1 MLRIIRKNKHSLSVL
16 NARLDRFQFVIVA
29 YLIFAAIFVWVYT
42 PIDST
47 PVQADIVEPTPT
59 PTVTPTPS
67 PTSTPTPTPTITP
80 TPTPAAELIEELT
93 PEGKYEEALANGE
106 IDGPMAKHLA
116 KYPGG
121 FMGPSGRETYYNLK
135 MGVVVK
141 NMRKLGYSEEEYP
154 YWIRSDGAKMFG
166 NYVMVAA
173 NWKIRP
179 RGTIIKTSLGSAIV
193 VDTGEFVKDYPKGV
207 DVAVNW

>member
-1 MLRIIRKNKHSLSVL
+1 MKPKIDTTLALFGIYIVCMLAVIWIFNVKVDAEDVIESSETTIITQVKLTIIN
-16 NARLDRFQFVIVA
+16 
-29 YLIFAAIFVWVYT
+29 
-42 PIDST
+42 
-47 PVQADIVEPTPT
+47 TPT
-59 PTVTPTPS
+59 
-67 PTSTPTPTPTITP
+67 PTSTPTPTPTP
-80 TPTPAAELIEELT
+80 TVPPDLAYVQLDEELT
-93 PEGKYEEALANGE
+93 PQGRYELALENGE
-106 IDGPMAKHLA
+106 IDGPMKKHIA

-141 NMRKLGYSEEEYP
+141 NMRKLGYSEKDYP
-154 YWIRSDGAKMFG
+154 YWVRDDGAKMLG

-179 RGTIIKTSLGSAIV
+179 RGTILKTSLGSAIV

-207 DVAVNW
+207 DIATNW

>member
-1 MLRIIRKNKHSLSVL
+1 MKSK
-16 NARLDRFQFVIVA
+16 
-29 YLIFAAIFVWVYT
+29 
-42 PIDST
+42 IDST
-47 PVQADIVEPTPT
+47 LAFISIYLICATAVVWIYHPIVDAEDIIEPTETTIITEVKLTIINTPT
-59 PTVTPTPS
+59 PTSTPTPS
-67 PTSTPTPTPTITP
+67 PTPTVPP
-80 TPTPAAELIEELT
+80 ELADIQLDEELT
-93 PEGKYEEALANGE
+93 PQGRYELALENGE
-106 IDGPMAKHLA
+106 IDPPMKKHIA

-141 NMRKLGYSEEEYP
+141 NMRKLGYSEKDYP
-154 YWIRSDGAKMFG
+154 YWVRDDGAKMLG

-179 RGTIIKTSLGSAIV
+179 RGTILKTSLGSAIV

-207 DVAVNW
+207 DIATNW

>member
-1 MLRIIRKNKHSLSVL
+1 MKSK
-16 NARLDRFQFVIVA
+16 LDMTLAFIA
-29 YLIFAAIFVWVYT
+29 IYLICATAVVWIYRPSSGTEEV
-42 PIDST
+42 
-47 PVQADIVEPTPT
+47 VESSETTIITKVKLTIINTPT
-59 PTVTPTPS
+59 
-67 PTSTPTPTPTITP
+67 PTSTPTPTPTP
-80 TPTPAAELIEELT
+80 TIPPELAYGQLDAELT
-93 PEGKYEEALANGE
+93 PQGKYEQALENGE
-106 IDGPMAKHLA
+106 IDGPMKKHLA

-121 FMGPSGRETYYNLK
+121 IMGPSGRETYYNLK

-141 NMRKLGYSEEEYP
+141 NMRKLGYSEKDYP
-154 YWIRSDGAKMFG
+154 YWVRDDGAKMLG

-179 RGTIIKTSLGSAIV
+179 RGTILKTSLGSAIV